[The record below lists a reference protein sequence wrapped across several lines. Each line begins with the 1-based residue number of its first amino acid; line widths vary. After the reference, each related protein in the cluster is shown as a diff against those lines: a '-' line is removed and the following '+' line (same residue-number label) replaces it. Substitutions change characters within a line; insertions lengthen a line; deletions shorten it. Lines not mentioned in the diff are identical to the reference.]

1 LWEERYKSVI
11 VEDVGDAGIGRQR
24 NGIAGPQAIEDIANA
39 LWNAPMLST
48 RPCRRKVLR
57 SSGDDS
63 LLFGLPSQ
71 EPAAIFEAL
80 EAGCLIG
87 STRHRM
93 KKHNEDHASKGAT
106 QAGQGKRSTSSVVA
120 SLMDDFIRIPG
131 TNIRIGLDPILGLF
145 PVLGDMVASLVGVAI
160 MGEAGRRGVS
170 RMVLVTMALNI
181 LANAAV
187 GSIPI
192 VGDLFSVWFKSNRR
206 NHDLLQKALSTEI
219 PPAEREKSVRTAS
232 RFAILLIAGV
242 IVGVVLIVIGIVALL
257 KVL

>member
-1 LWEERYKSVI
+1 
-11 VEDVGDAGIGRQR
+11 
-24 NGIAGPQAIEDIANA
+24 
-39 LWNAPMLST
+39 M
-48 RPCRRKVLR
+48 
-57 SSGDDS
+57 
-63 LLFGLPSQ
+63 LLFEFPPQ
-71 EPAAIFEAL
+71 EPAAIFEVLVTGAST
-80 EAGCLIG
+80 C

-93 KKHNEDHASKGAT
+93 SKSNEDHASKGAT
-106 QAGQGKRSTSSVVA
+106 RAGQGKRSTSSVVA

-131 TNIRIGLDPILGLF
+131 TNLRIGLDPILGLF
-145 PVLGDMVASLVGVAI
+145 PGLGDMVASLVGVAI
-160 MGEAGRRGVS
+160 MGEASRRGVS
-170 RMVLVTMALNI
+170 RMALVTMALNI

-219 PPAEREKSVRTAS
+219 PPADREKSVRNAS

-257 KVL
+257 MLLYDWISA